1 MTKYSKLKKE
11 SIFLV
16 ILKNFS
22 VFLFGAIAGEIIFII
37 YFLSIMVNNIAEKAG
52 LGIIALAPVVFI
64 IYSLFSIIIGG
75 ILGIVIFNIYKNGKR
90 KRK

>member
-1 MTKYSKLKKE
+1 MIKYSKLKKE

-22 VFLFGAIAGEIIFII
+22 VFLFGAITGEIIFII
-37 YFLSIMVNNIAEKAG
+37 YFLSITVNNIAEKAG

-75 ILGIVIFNIYKNGKR
+75 ILGIVIFNVYKHGKR